1 MLPLTIILI
10 GIAMYML
17 SSTTE
22 DYLCP
27 ALEEISEKCNFS

>member
-1 MLPLTIILI
+1 MLPLAIILI